1 MTSKANRVLR
11 TLRGL
16 VFAGLGVLSPLAFAQ
31 PAIDLSRSQVD
42 GLYAPSGGASN
53 AQSFVLTNSGSDTL
67 TIGSVSMVGPN
78 PANFTVTGACV
89 GGNVSIAP
97 AQQCLFDVVFH
108 ADTSDA
114 SAIFLINTNAGNG
127 TTPVLLV
134 GHVANPDPTMPYAFA
149 TFAPPYVDFGV
160 QTIGSPGPTIA
171 ITLTSTGSNRP
182 FTIASM
188 SISGRSAADFTLA
201 TTCTIGGAL
210 DIGQSCTLFVQFV
223 PLTPGPL
230 SAEVDIQEPTLAVP
244 IPIALTGIAAGSVQ
258 PIVDV
263 VEYYNA
269 TLDHYF
275 ITWVPSEQANL
286 DAGNTPTRWTRT
298 GQTFKAFPVPQS
310 LSSPVCRYYIPPAFG
325 DSHFFGRGDV
335 ECTATGQQH
344 PEFVLES
351 PAFMYMYLPAAG
363 ACPANTTPVYRV
375 FSNRPDANHRYM
387 TLRSIRDFMV
397 SQGWLAEGDG
407 PDLVVM
413 CAPQ

>member
-1 MTSKANRVLR
+1 LSIAQHFRRVLR
-11 TLRGL
+11 NIVL
-16 VFAGLGVLSPLAFAQ
+16 VALCASPALAAAQ
-31 PAIDLSRSQVD
+31 AVVDLSRNQID
-42 GLYAPSGGASN
+42 GLYAPSGGVSN
-53 AQSFVLTNSGSDTL
+53 AQSLVLTNTGSDTL
-67 TIGSVSMVGPN
+67 TIGSVSMVGAN
-78 PANFTVTGACV
+78 PSNFTVTGACS
-89 GGNVSIAP
+89 GGNVSLAP

-127 TTPVLLV
+127 TTPVLLL
-134 GHVANPDPTMPYAFA
+134 GRVANPDPTMPYAFA
-149 TFAPPYVDFGV
+149 TLAPPYVDFGV
-160 QTIGSPGPTIA
+160 QTIGSPGPTIG

-182 FTIASM
+182 FTIADM
-188 SISGRSAADFTLA
+188 SIGGRHASDFTLA
-201 TTCTIGGAL
+201 TTCTIGVPL
-210 DIGQSCTLFVQFV
+210 DVGSSCMVFVQFV
-223 PLTPGPL
+223 PHAPGPR
-230 SAEVDIQEPTLAVP
+230 SAEIYLQEPTLAVP
-244 IPIALTGIAAGSVQ
+244 VPIALTGIAAGSVQ

-269 TLDHYF
+269 SLDHYF

-310 LSSPVCRYYIPPAFG
+310 LASPVCRYYLPPAFG

-375 FSNRPDANHRYM
+375 FSNRADANHRYM
-387 TLRSIRDFMV
+387 TLRTIRDFMV